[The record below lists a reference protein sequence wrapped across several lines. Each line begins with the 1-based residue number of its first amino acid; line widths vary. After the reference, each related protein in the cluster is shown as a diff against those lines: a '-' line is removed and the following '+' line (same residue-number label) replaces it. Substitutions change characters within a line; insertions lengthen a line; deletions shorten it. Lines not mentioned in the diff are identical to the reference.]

1 MNTRNNLTSTTILS
15 EIEISSNNSQEVKK
29 FPISYLLA
37 FIGYTIILMIEKI
50 LFDTHDPI
58 QEEEEEEEEE
68 DDDEDEEKDPYPL
81 FELKEE
87 FSNIFNGENITKPCN
102 KSDLQSFKK
111 KESVL
116 RSASTIRNSIN
127 KEFNSGQSYKTKN
140 YRKSVYN
147 LTKNTN
153 LNYSVKGIQ
162 EGKLPTNQLNIQ
174 SCSNKIDLEKEN
186 FLNTTPSK
194 PSMKLGTQFY
204 RAGESQQ
211 NDGRFALRSA
221 YPSKHASISN
231 NSKQKRDRINTYLEC
246 YKIDSVEKK
255 EQEFKNLFSAVGK
268 MSFILKSQDCKI
280 S

>member
-1 MNTRNNLTSTTILS
+1 MNTRNNLTSTTILTG
-15 EIEISSNNSQEVKK
+15 IEISSNNSQEVKK

-58 QEEEEEEEEE
+58 QEVEEKE
-68 DDDEDEEKDPYPL
+68 DYDEDEDEEKDPYPL

-87 FSNIFNGENITKPCN
+87 FSNIFNDEKIAKPCN
-102 KSDLQSFKK
+102 KTDLQSLKK

-116 RSASTIRNSIN
+116 RSASTVRNSIN
-127 KEFNSGQSYKTKN
+127 KEFNSGQSNKTKN
-140 YRKSVYN
+140 YKKSFYN
-147 LTKNTN
+147 LIKNTN
-153 LNYSVKGIQ
+153 MDNSDKGIL

-174 SCSNKIDLEKEN
+174 SYSNKIDLEKEN

-194 PSMKLGTQFY
+194 PSMRHGTQFY
-204 RAGESQQ
+204 RAGESQL
-211 NDGRFALRSA
+211 NDGRFALRSG

-231 NSKQKRDRINTYLEC
+231 YSKQKRDRINTYLEC